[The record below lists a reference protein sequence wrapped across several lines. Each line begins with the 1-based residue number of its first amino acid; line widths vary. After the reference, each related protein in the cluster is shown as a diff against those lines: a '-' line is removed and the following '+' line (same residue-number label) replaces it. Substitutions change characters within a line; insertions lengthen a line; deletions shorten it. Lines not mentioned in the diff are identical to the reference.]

1 MNEFSSEDLM
11 QFYGSNVST
20 FFTLANEA
28 FTGVQKL
35 AELNLQAGRS
45 VLAEGAARLQ
55 EVRPETAS
63 ADWWASPLRAAEAA
77 AAMTLLYQQHVRDI
91 AVAVQ
96 SASAQVVEAQFDQFN
111 RDVMARIDSW
121 AKHAPAGSE
130 TAVVAVKAAF
140 SAAGNSAQAVQA
152 ARKLVHSVVAAAQAN
167 VSTMAAATGPNPVSR
182 SGAWT

>member
-1 MNEFSSEDLM
+1 MNEFSSDDLM

-28 FTGVQKL
+28 FAGVQKL

-45 VLAEGAARLQ
+45 VLAESVARLQ
-55 EVRPETAS
+55 EVSPDTAS
-63 ADWWASPLRAAEAA
+63 ADWLASPVRVAQAA
-77 AAMTLLYQQHVRDI
+77 AAMTLSYQQQVREI

-96 SASAQVVEAQFDQFN
+96 SASAQVIDAQFDQFN
-111 RDVMARIDSW
+111 RDVLARIDNW

-130 TAVVAVKAAF
+130 AAVVAVKAAF
-140 SAAGNSAQAVQA
+140 STAGNSAQAVQA

-167 VSTMAAATGPNPVSR
+167 VSAIAAVAGPKPVSR